1 MIEFNELINTC
12 YLGVEAISSS
22 TRTIAYYSHLIPIFF
37 TLFLIIIL
45 FLKSKKNILS
55 KIFIAFG
62 VVFCFWLTADL
73 VTWVSNNYFLIYA
86 FWSPVDY
93 IESVM
98 FVLGLYFVLVFIKK
112 KDLSFIPKVIL
123 FLATLLPLIIT
134 ATQNAVSGFYYP
146 VCEAI
151 NNNFLLHY
159 RFYLEI
165 IVVSIIFIFIIIN
178 ILKKSV
184 INKKSILTVLGSVF
198 LFLSVFGV
206 TSYLSAVTTYY
217 ELNLYALFII
227 PAFLMAITYSI
238 FSLDIF
244 NIKIISTYF
253 IVFGLVILTA
263 SQLLFI
269 TSTTN
274 RLLTTITVILSI
286 LLSYILFKNL
296 KKESDQRK
304 HIEVLSQQLEASK
317 MRLEE
322 SNFNRELANDK
333 LKELDKLK
341 TEFLSLASH
350 QLRSPLT
357 AISGYTS
364 MILDGDY
371 GEINSDMKETIDR
384 VYKSSKSLT
393 KVVEDLLNVSKIE
406 QGGMKYEMNAFDLA
420 DLTKEMVD
428 NLSIN
433 AKDKGLDMTFECN
446 AADKYVVVADKEKI
460 RQVILNLIDNSIKY
474 TKAGSIQVSLKK
486 IEGKVVLSV
495 KDTGMG
501 MTEETK
507 KKLFVK
513 FERGEGGKVNSDGT
527 GLGLYLTKEI
537 IEAHN
542 GYVWVES
549 DGEGKGSNFIVELK
563 AIE

>member
-1 MIEFNELINTC
+1 MIEFNPLINIC
-12 YLGVEAISSS
+12 YLNLEAIGSS
-22 TRTIAYYSHLIPIFF
+22 TRNIAYYSHLIPIFF
-37 TLFLIIIL
+37 TLFLSIL
-45 FLKSKKNILS
+45 VFLKAPRNILS
-55 KIFIAFG
+55 KIFLAFSIS
-62 VVFCFWLTADL
+62 FCFWLTADL
-73 VTWVSNNYFLIYA
+73 ITWVSNNYYLIYS
-86 FWSPVDY
+86 FWAPVDY
-93 IESVM
+93 IETVM
-98 FVLGLYFVLVFIKK
+98 YILGLYFVIVFVKK
-112 KDLSFIPKVIL
+112 KDISILFKSVL

-134 ATQNAVSGFYYP
+134 ITGNSVLEFYYP

-151 NNNFLLHY
+151 NNSLLLDY

-165 IVVSIIFIFIIIN
+165 VVVLAIFIFIIIT
-178 ILKKSV
+178 IFKKAKE
-184 INKKSILTVLGSVF
+184 NKKATVIVLSSMF

-206 TSYLSAVTTYY
+206 TSYLSAVTSYY

-253 IVFGLVILTA
+253 IVFGFIILTT
-263 SQLLFI
+263 SQLMFV
-269 TSTTN
+269 TGTTN
-274 RLLTTITVILSI
+274 KLLTGVTILLS
-286 LLSYILFKNL
+286 LALSYILFGNL
-296 KKESDQRK
+296 KKESDQRR
-304 HIEVLSQQLEASK
+304 HIEILSEQLEKSK

-333 LKELDKLK
+333 LKDLDRLK

-364 MILDGDY
+364 MILEGDY
-371 GEINSDMKETIDR
+371 GEVKPEVKETIDK

-393 KVVEDLLNVSKIE
+393 RVVEELLNVSKIE

-420 DLTKEMVD
+420 ELAKEMVD

-433 AKDKGLDMTFECN
+433 AKEKKLNLNFTSNIDDN
-446 AADKYVVVADKEKI
+446 YIIIADKEKI

-474 TKAGSIQVSLKK
+474 TSSGGINVNLKRVD
-486 IEGKVVLSV
+486 GKVVLSV

-501 MTEETK
+501 ISEESK
-507 KKLFVK
+507 KNLFQK
-513 FERGEGGKVNSDGT
+513 FVRGEGSKVNSSGS
-527 GLGLYLTKEI
+527 GLGLYLVKEI
-537 IEAHN
+537 IEAHH
-542 GYVWVES
+542 GFVWAES
-549 DGEGKGSNFIVELK
+549 EGEGKGSTFIIELK